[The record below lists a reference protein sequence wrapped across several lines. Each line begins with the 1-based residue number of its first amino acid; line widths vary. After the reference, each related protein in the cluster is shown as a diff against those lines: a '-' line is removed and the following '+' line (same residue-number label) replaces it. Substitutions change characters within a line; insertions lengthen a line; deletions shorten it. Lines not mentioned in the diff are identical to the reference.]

1 MLGKEIIDQ
10 DQGHLQCWP
19 VLQRQAHHLV
29 QNQTFPGGPGQINQ
43 ACPSNLGQINQTC
56 PPRPGRSGF
65 ENKVGQDD
73 VLNVE
78 EQHGIGGVAGLVL
91 LVVMML
97 LIMSTPVLTQK
108 P

>member
-19 VLQRQAHHLV
+19 VLLCRAHHLV
-29 QNQTFPGGPGQINQ
+29 QNQSCPGGP
-43 ACPSNLGQINQTC
+43 GQINQTC

-73 VLNVE
+73 VLDVE
-78 EQHGIGGVAGLVL
+78 EQHGIGGVTGLVL